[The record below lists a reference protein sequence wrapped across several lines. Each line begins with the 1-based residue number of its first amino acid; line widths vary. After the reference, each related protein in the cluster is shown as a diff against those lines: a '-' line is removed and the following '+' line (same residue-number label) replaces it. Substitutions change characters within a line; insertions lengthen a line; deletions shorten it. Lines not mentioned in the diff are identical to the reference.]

1 MFGPRAETQD
11 GFESQFG
18 VNYLGHF
25 LLTSLLLPRLKMVN
39 KEESSSSSSGLQ
51 ASARI
56 VNVSSVAHY
65 VGSWMDLQDLQCK

>member
-1 MFGPRAETQD
+1 MFGPRKETVD

-25 LLTSLLLPRLKMVN
+25 LLTSLLLPQLKLGGDQPSANGSAV
-39 KEESSSSSSGLQ
+39 S
-51 ASARI
+51 ASRI

-65 VGSWMDLQDLQCK
+65 VGSWMDMQDLQCK